1 MFCVKYLLFLF
12 SLFVTTSALAFVA
25 ADESI
30 QRESLSVLIE
40 TYKDQADITVTQI
53 LNNTS
58 DETQT
63 FHYVLPTT
71 EKVEIPE
78 IYWQSDLLGLEPMNR
93 LQAANHT
100 FEMAKIFDNPAW
112 LGALDEKFSSW
123 FKTESMTLQAGETGV
138 LKYTLNQPL
147 EFFENFYLGHLWLA
161 DNRLSKAFTVNL
173 VRAGKT
179 KFLWSPMGKW
189 TQEKSG
195 EVWAKQ
201 WQASNIRLKENFTFF
216 VSERNN
222 ALLRFNYLN
231 QSYEASFKTLNQ
243 NEVQRVVIAL
253 DKSGS
258 VYGVRY
264 ERLKEALRTML
275 ETIPTNTE
283 IKFALV
289 ADTVEFIST
298 DWLINNRENQRN
310 ILDLADGAA
319 VQGKTSWAETVSV
332 LNLIQNSSDD
342 RYSLVWLGDFSDVP
356 DNLLARLANAG
367 WKTLMIDFW
376 QSKSTALAAWLSRYN
391 SQYVPL
397 FNSGF
402 ELIEADNIILA
413 WQALNLEWP
422 ANNRLTL
429 NRNDYLY
436 PKTLQRFDNQASLV
450 QTTLTIPDS
459 VFAEFLPRFW
469 AARKVADYLR
479 QHEGLPLKDFQQQA
493 LLSIANTFGIKLF
506 GIDGRATPELLASI
520 LKDIPTSVLWDEIL
534 KLEGRVPNSVNIV
547 HWQAK
552 PFYLK
557 ENVWRTYDWETY
569 HARSDRPVLERWSAA
584 HKNLFVSLSELL
596 AKPMSL
602 GSQVAFCGGTRCA
615 SITDEGRTEI
625 ESTDVLL
632 WSHQPGSHWAK
643 DYWEDLVWKGVL
655 SQDSYDI
662 NDWSQ
667 SVSRG
672 QFLVWL
678 QRYLDPS
685 AELPLVSS
693 NLFSD
698 LTLEELGAAQALWF
712 NEKNLFKGYGDGTA
726 RLQDPLKR
734 IEGLKLLMQSYGL
747 DTRDVLGNFDVKM
760 PFSDLIGWT
769 QPWGYEAYLRGLVSG
784 YEDQTF
790 RPFQN
795 LTKAEAFKLIV
806 EAQRNLMEGA
816 P

>member
-1 MFCVKYLLFLF
+1 MKKLILG
-12 SLFVTTSALAFVA
+12 FVLWFPAASLAFVV
-25 ADESI
+25 ADENI
-30 QRESLSVLIE
+30 QRESLSVSIE

-53 LNNTS
+53 LNNDS

-71 EKVEIPE
+71 QTVKTPE
-78 IYWQSDLLGLEPMNR
+78 MYWQSSLLELEPMNR
-93 LQAANHT
+93 LQAANHAFESAKT
-100 FEMAKIFDNPAW
+100 FNNTAW
-112 LGALDEKFSSW
+112 LGALDENFTSW
-123 FKTESMTLQAGETGV
+123 FKTESITLQAGETGV
-138 LKYTLNQPL
+138 LKYSLNQSL
-147 EFFENFYLGHLWLA
+147 AFFENFYLGHLWLA
-161 DNRLSKAFTVNL
+161 DDRTSEAFTVNL

-179 KFLWSPMGKW
+179 KFLWSPMGEW
-189 TQEKSG
+189 TQEKSDD
-195 EVWAKQ
+195 VWAKQ
-201 WQASNIRLKENFTFF
+201 WESSNVRLKENFTFF
-216 VSERNN
+216 VSETDNP
-222 ALLRFNYLN
+222 LLRFNYLN
-231 QSYEASFKTLNQ
+231 QSYEASFKTLDQ
-243 NEVQRVVIAL
+243 NEVQRVVIVL

-264 ERLKEALRTML
+264 ERLKEALRTLL
-275 ETIPTNTE
+275 ETIPESTE

-289 ADTVEFIST
+289 SEATKFISE

-310 ILDLADGAA
+310 ILALADGAA
-319 VQGKTSWAETVSV
+319 VQGKTDWAAVISA
-332 LNLIQNSSDD
+332 LNLVQNSSDN
-342 RYSLVWLGDFSDVP
+342 RYALVWLGDFSDVP
-356 DNLLARLANAG
+356 NNLLIRLANAG
-367 WKTLMIDFW
+367 WKTLMVDFW
-376 QSKSTALAAWLSRYN
+376 QSKSTTLDAWWSRYN

-402 ELIEADNIILA
+402 ELVEADNIALA
-413 WQALNLEWP
+413 WRALNLAWP
-422 ANNRLTL
+422 TDNELVSVDNRLS
-429 NRNDYLY
+429 
-436 PKTLQRFDNQASLV
+436 PKTLQHFDNQSALA
-450 QTTLTIPDS
+450 QTTLALPDS
-459 VFAEFLPRFW
+459 VFAEFMPRFW

-493 LLSIANTFGIKLF
+493 ILSIANAFGIELF
-506 GIDGRATPELLASI
+506 GLDGRATPELLESTLDNI
-520 LKDIPTSVLWDEIL
+520 STNTLWEEIL
-534 KLEGRVPNSVNIV
+534 KLEERVPSSSNIS
-547 HWQAK
+547 HWKAK

-557 ENVWRTYDWETY
+557 NDVWKTYDWETY
-569 HARSDRPVLERWSAA
+569 NAHSDRPELKRWSAA
-584 HKNLFVSLSELL
+584 HRNLFVSLSNQL

-602 GSQVAFCGGTRCA
+602 GDQVFFCAGTRCA
-615 SITDEGRTEI
+615 SITNEGRSEI
-625 ESTDVLL
+625 KNTDSLL
-632 WSHQPGSHWAK
+632 WESLFGSHWAK
-643 DYWEDLVWKGVL
+643 EYWVDLVWENVL
-655 SQDSYDI
+655 PQDSYNL

-667 SVSRG
+667 PVSRG

-698 LTLEELGAAQALWF
+698 LTLGEVGGAQALWF
-712 NEKNLFKGYGDGTA
+712 NNKNLFKGYDDGTA

-806 EAQRNLMEGA
+806 EAQRNLTEGVQ
-816 P
+816 